1 MSRGLGDVYKR
12 QLLEQR
18 LSATRI
24 VTMVQREVA
33 ERMIAV
39 PGGRDYGALS
49 VAVQY
54 YTRPRLALTVP
65 PRCFLPS
72 PAVESAVV
80 DCVAR
85 ESPAVAVS
93 NERRFFQVV
102 RAAFGQR
109 RKTLGN
115 ALRTL
120 GISRD
125 MVQNALE
132 NAGID
137 AIRRGE
143 TLSLEEFAALTETV
157 LAAEK

>member
-1 MSRGLGDVYKR
+1 MPNRHYSP
-12 QLLEQR
+12 Q
-18 LSATRI
+18 
-24 VTMVQREVA
+24 
-33 ERMIAV
+33 
-39 PGGRDYGALS
+39 
-49 VAVQY
+49 
-54 YTRPRLALTVP
+54 P

-80 DCVAR
+80 DCVVR

-125 MVQNALE
+125 MIQNALE